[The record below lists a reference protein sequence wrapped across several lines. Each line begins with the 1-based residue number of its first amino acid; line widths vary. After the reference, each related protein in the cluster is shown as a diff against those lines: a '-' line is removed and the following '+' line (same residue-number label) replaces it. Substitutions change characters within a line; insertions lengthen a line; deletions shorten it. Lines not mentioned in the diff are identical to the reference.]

1 MQSLLLELV
10 SFCTPCEI
18 EELFAFLVDAVV
30 VGPFD
35 CLKLEKQPEFQLDPS
50 FDIDLLLEFNDE
62 LVNGLRKLKYADGIS
77 EKKELFVD
85 DVDDVDGE
93 LVKDDC

>member
-1 MQSLLLELV
+1 M
-10 SFCTPCEI
+10 
-18 EELFAFLVDAVV
+18 
-30 VGPFD
+30 
-35 CLKLEKQPEFQLDPS
+35 KLEKQPEFQLDPS

-62 LVNGLRKLKYADGIS
+62 LVNGLRKLKYPDGIS